1 MEVQASGPLPCGESA
16 NTTNPDA
23 TDPPSPKDYPLTSPD
38 RDFHDTWVRVV
49 DMLIAGTDV
58 PDGEPQPLKPNHKAL
73 LNSVTPVGQVNGFV
87 LLTTKSE
94 LVQELVKNQL
104 ASRIE
109 SSLEKI
115 TGHEQQVVITVPD
128 DGAHGDST
136 AMPANLHSAA
146 TEVSPRQGGH
156 PAAGAARREPNDWR
170 TLEFE
175 RDARESAALD
185 GLPESTGTPY
195 PSQSPGG
202 RTHPSH
208 PPQQQ
213 YQHDQQSQFPPRTV
227 STPATGGMQGT
238 ASDLFGRGKY
248 PLHGMGDPMKKPV
261 EEPTLNP
268 KYTFDTFVIGPQNRF
283 AAAAAAAVAEQPA
296 RAYNPL
302 FISGGSGL
310 GKTHLLH
317 AIGHYAT
324 ALDPKLRV
332 RYVSSEEFTNDF
344 INSVRDDAQES
355 FKRRYRDLDILIV
368 DDIQFLE
375 GKEGTQEEFFHTFN
389 ALHQADRQIVL
400 SSDRPPRELKT
411 LEERLRTRFEW
422 GLTPDLQLPD
432 LETRIAILSK
442 KAQLDRL
449 NVPHDVLQFIAE
461 HTASSI
467 RELEGR
473 LLQVTAQAS
482 LLKMPISLQLAEEII
497 GSDSAE
503 VEITP
508 DIIIAATAEFY
519 GLTVPDLTGSGK
531 TRPVSHARQVAMYL
545 TRSLIDISLP
555 AIGKVFGGRDHST
568 VLYAHRKIQKE
579 ISDKR
584 ATRDQ
589 VNDLT
594 TRIRERSRTRG

>member
-1 MEVQASGPLPCGESA
+1 M
-16 NTTNPDA
+16 TT
-23 TDPPSPKDYPLTSPD
+23 PS
-38 RDFHDTWVRVV
+38 RDFHDTWLQVI

-58 PDGEPQPLKPNHKAL
+58 RDGEPQPLPIQHKAL
-73 LNSVTPVGQVNGFV
+73 LRSVQPVGQVNGFV
-87 LLTTKSE
+87 LLATGSE
-94 LVQELVKNQL
+94 MVQTLVKEEL
-104 ASRIE
+104 SERIE
-109 SSLEKI
+109 RALEAI
-115 TGHEQQVVITVPD
+115 TGSAQQVVVTISEESGHD
-128 DGAHGDST
+128 DQA
-136 AMPANLHSAA
+136 
-146 TEVSPRQGGH
+146 GH
-156 PAAGAARREPNDWR
+156 PGTGQAGTGHAGHAGAPRHTVAGRESPQPAQPSQPSRHAQPGQATQSGHPDHRRHQDAGSWR

-175 RDARESAALD
+175 RDARETAEFGEPAPQNTGHGSA
-185 GLPESTGTPY
+185 
-195 PSQSPGG
+195 SPAQ
-202 RTHPSH
+202 RQPMQPQ
-208 PPQQQ
+208 PPQN
-213 YQHDQQSQFPPRTV
+213 
-227 STPATGGMQGT
+227 PATQGT
-238 ASDLFGRGKY
+238 AADLFGRGKY
-248 PLHGMGDPMKKPV
+248 PLHDIGDPMGQPV

-268 KYTFDTFVIGPQNRF
+268 KYTFETFVIGPQNRF

-482 LLKMPISLQLAEEII
+482 LLKMPVSLQLAEEII

-508 DIIIAATAEFY
+508 DIIISATAEFY
-519 GLTVPDLTGSGK
+519 GLTVADLTGPGK

-555 AIGKVFGGRDHST
+555 AIGKVFGNRDHST

-584 ATRDQ
+584 ATKDQ

-594 TRIRERSRTRG
+594 TRIRERSRAIG

>member
-1 MEVQASGPLPCGESA
+1 
-16 NTTNPDA
+16 
-23 TDPPSPKDYPLTSPD
+23 
-38 RDFHDTWVRVV
+38 
-49 DMLIAGTDV
+49 MLIQGTDV
-58 PDGEPQPLKPNHKAL
+58 RVGEPQPLTTHHKAL
-73 LNSVTPVGQVNGFV
+73 LRSVQPVGQVNGFV
-87 LLTTKSE
+87 LLATTSE
-94 LVQELVKNQL
+94 VVQTLVKEEL
-104 ASRIE
+104 SERIE
-109 SSLEKI
+109 RSLEKI
-115 TGHEQQVVITVPD
+115 TGHPQQVVVTIAEESSHSETADAGQQPD
-128 DGAHGDST
+128 RRPAQGAPGG
-136 AMPANLHSAA
+136 APMN
-146 TEVSPRQGGH
+146 SPRPGSDRGHGSDQPGGH
-156 PAAGAARREPNDWR
+156 DSGAWR

-175 RDARESAALD
+175 RDARDSAQFGD
-185 GLPESTGTPY
+185 PRGSVGLPPHDPRSTQMPQPGQGQPMTGAPHS
-195 PSQSPGG
+195 PHVPHSPHAPQAQPGG
-202 RTHPSH
+202 A
-208 PPQQQ
+208 PQ
-213 YQHDQQSQFPPRTV
+213 T
-227 STPATGGMQGT
+227 QGT
-238 ASDLFGRGKY
+238 AADLFGQGKFH
-248 PLHGMGDPMKKPV
+248 LSELQNPMSQPV

-268 KYTFDTFVIGPQNRF
+268 KYTFETFVIGPQNRF

-482 LLKMPISLQLAEEII
+482 LLKMPVTLELAEEII

-508 DIIIAATAEFY
+508 NIIISATAEFY
-519 GLTVPDLTGSGK
+519 DLTVADLTGPGK

-555 AIGKVFGGRDHST
+555 AIGKVFGNRDHST

-579 ISDKR
+579 IAEKR
-584 ATRDQ
+584 STHDQ

-594 TRIRERSRTRG
+594 TRIRERSRTAG

>member
-1 MEVQASGPLPCGESA
+1 M
-16 NTTNPDA
+16 TT
-23 TDPPSPKDYPLTSPD
+23 PS
-38 RDFHDTWVRVV
+38 RDFHDTWLQVI

-58 PDGEPQPLKPNHKAL
+58 RDGEPQPLPIQHKAL
-73 LNSVTPVGQVNGFV
+73 LRSVQPVGQVNGFV
-87 LLTTKSE
+87 LLATGSE
-94 LVQELVKNQL
+94 MVQTLVKEEL
-104 ASRIE
+104 SERIE
-109 SSLEKI
+109 RALEAI
-115 TGHEQQVVITVPD
+115 TGSAQQVVVTISEESGHDDQAGHSGTGQTGAGHAGHAGAPRHTVA
-128 DGAHGDST
+128 GRESAQT
-136 AMPANLHSAA
+136 AQPSQPSRHSQPGQA
-146 TEVSPRQGGH
+146 TQSGH
-156 PAAGAARREPNDWR
+156 PDHRRHQDAGSWR

-175 RDARESAALD
+175 RDARETAEFGDPAPQNTGHGSAA
-185 GLPESTGTPY
+185 PAQRQPMQ
-195 PSQSPGG
+195 PQ
-202 RTHPSH
+202 
-208 PPQQQ
+208 PPQN
-213 YQHDQQSQFPPRTV
+213 
-227 STPATGGMQGT
+227 PATQGT
-238 ASDLFGRGKY
+238 AADLFGRGKY
-248 PLHGMGDPMKKPV
+248 PLHDIGDPMGQPV

-268 KYTFDTFVIGPQNRF
+268 KYTFETFVIGPQNRF

-324 ALDPKLRV
+324 ALEPKLRV

-482 LLKMPISLQLAEEII
+482 LLKMPVSLQLAEEII

-508 DIIIAATAEFY
+508 DIIISATAEFY
-519 GLTVPDLTGSGK
+519 GLTVADLTGPGK

-555 AIGKVFGGRDHST
+555 AIGKVFGNRDHST

-584 ATRDQ
+584 ATKDQ

-594 TRIRERSRTRG
+594 TRIRERSRAIG